1 MEGPREIHL
10 AEEWAGL
17 GRALGV
23 IVRRPF
29 LVILG
34 TLACGFAAI
43 LLAASRSPSQRSTV
57 SLQLGDQRGANPLQ
71 ERLQTPTGTVDVAE
85 AMPLLTS
92 DAVLEEV
99 VRAPS
104 DGELSTPEHP
114 ERPVHLGLTTWV
126 EDADASPLAAWMQRI
141 SDHRSPDFRLLASAT
156 RTRPDALPHVELQF
170 EDTNTVTLRN
180 ARETRTLEFNR
191 GETLLFDG
199 LAIQLDP
206 RGRVDSRLWTID
218 LLNREQAVQRLR
230 RRISTSTPDDKSG
243 VVRIQV
249 DGTDPARTAEIAAA
263 IAHAFLERDAAQI
276 KKRTT
281 ATADQVGARLA
292 QQRAALASVESQVA
306 RIRSANPD
314 VLNPERSA
322 QLLGEARLALE
333 TELRAARALEEGLF
347 ETVRRLESG
356 ELAQA
361 SRLGSGID
369 DVRIV
374 KLLETITAFEEQ
386 RGRVGSLERSG
397 YADVLQT
404 EADSAGRERSRLEL
418 KAQRLEELAR
428 RFRSGDDAAL
438 GALGDA
444 LSTEGASPTETLTQL
459 YVNDFS
465 STSQE
470 LITLR
475 ATYTDEWWEVGDAE
489 ARLNSLRGH
498 ILSHLET
505 KADLIRADVQAARAW
520 EQALVSKRDRRP
532 KDVAAAANIALDDL
546 WQRLTAAFSAR
557 LEGASAQ
564 RARVEDGLR
573 EVLARL
579 MRLPEDE
586 RRIAEPMLE
595 RRSLAATVS
604 ELSSVHGAA
613 LLAANHATSSASLL
627 VPPAG
632 RGARTGPRLGF
643 SALVGLVLGL
653 LLTFGIATVT
663 EGPAG
668 QVGQAAG
675 GSMGTGLPLLG
686 EIPRRTAD
694 DQSPALLLDPGGPE
708 SAALRAT
715 RGRIELALAS
725 SPPLCHLGVRAMGS
739 GGGASTVA
747 TGLALAWAEAGL
759 RTLVID
765 AAGGGLTGQL
775 GLRPAR
781 TWDDFLNDPG
791 ALESIAT
798 GAGHPLLRVLAAKA
812 PSSAPAL
819 RRQHLEALSE
829 HYDRVVLDLPSLA
842 DESWDAASSQLDG
855 LLLVHGSSDL
865 PTGQSLPAILRL
877 ERASVHLIGIV
888 RTCRG
893 QESRAKRRSA

>member
-34 TLACGFAAI
+34 TLACGVAAI

-57 SLQLGDQRGANPLQ
+57 SLQLGDKRGANPLQ
-71 ERLQTPTGTVDVAE
+71 ERLQTPTGIVDVAE

-92 DAVLEEV
+92 DAVLAEV
-99 VRAPS
+99 VRAPV
-104 DGELSTPEHP
+104 DGKLSTPEHP

-126 EDADASPLAAWMQRI
+126 EDADASPLAAWVQRVTG
-141 SDHRSPDFRLLASAT
+141 DRSPDFRLLASAR

-170 EDTNTVTLRN
+170 EDSNTITLSN
-180 ARETRTLEFNR
+180 ARETRTLEFTR
-191 GETLLFDG
+191 GEALLFDG
-199 LAIQLDP
+199 LAIHLDP
-206 RGRVDSRLWTID
+206 RGRIDSRLWTID
-218 LLNREQAVQRLR
+218 LLNREQAIQRLR

-243 VVRIQV
+243 VVRVQV
-249 DGTDPARTAEIAAA
+249 DGSDPARTAEIAAA
-263 IAHAFLERDAAQI
+263 IAHAFLDRDAAQI
-276 KKRTT
+276 EKRTT

-292 QQRAALASVESQVA
+292 QQRAALAKVENEVA

-333 TELRAARALEEGLF
+333 AELRAARALEEDLF
-347 ETVRRLESG
+347 ETVRRLEAG

-374 KLLETITAFEEQ
+374 KLLETITSFEDQ

-397 YADVLQT
+397 YADALQT
-404 EADSAGRERSRLEL
+404 EADSATRERRLLEIE
-418 KAQRLEELAR
+418 AARLAELAR

-444 LSTEGASPTETLTQL
+444 LSAEGASPTETLTQL

-465 STSQE
+465 ATSQE

-489 ARLNSLRGH
+489 ARLTSLRGH

-520 EQALVSKRDRRP
+520 EQALASKRDRRP
-532 KDVAAAANIALDDL
+532 RDVADAANTALDDL
-546 WQRLTAAFSAR
+546 WQRLTAAFAAR

-573 EVLARL
+573 DVLARL
-579 MRLPEDE
+579 MRLPQDE
-586 RRIAEPMLE
+586 LRIAEPMLQ
-595 RRSLAATVS
+595 RKSLAATVT
-604 ELSSVHGAA
+604 ELASVHGAA
-613 LLAANHATSSASLL
+613 LLAATHATSSASLL

-632 RGARTGPRLGF
+632 RGLRTGPRLGF
-643 SALVGLVLGL
+643 SALVGLVFGL

-663 EGPAG
+663 EGAG
-668 QVGQAAG
+668 PQGGVAAG

-686 EIPRRTAD
+686 EIPRRSAD
-694 DQSPALLLDPGGPE
+694 DLSPALLLDPGGPE

-715 RGRIELALAS
+715 RGRIDLAVAS
-725 SPPLCHLGVRAMGS
+725 GPPLCHLGVRAMDS

-765 AAGGGLTGQL
+765 AAGGGLTAQL
-775 GLRPAR
+775 GLRPTR
-781 TWDDFLNDPG
+781 TWDDFLSDPG
-791 ALESIAT
+791 DLESIAT
-798 GAGHPLLRVLAAKA
+798 GAGHPLLRVLAATS
-812 PSSAPAL
+812 PSSAAPL
-819 RRQHLEALSE
+819 NRRHLQALSE
-829 HYDRVVLDLPSLA
+829 HYDRVLIDLPSLTE
-842 DESWDAASSQLDG
+842 DSWDPASSQLDG
-855 LLLVHGSSDL
+855 LLLVHGSSDI

-877 ERASVHLIGIV
+877 ERAGVHLIGMV

-893 QESRAKRRSA
+893 QETRGKRRRA